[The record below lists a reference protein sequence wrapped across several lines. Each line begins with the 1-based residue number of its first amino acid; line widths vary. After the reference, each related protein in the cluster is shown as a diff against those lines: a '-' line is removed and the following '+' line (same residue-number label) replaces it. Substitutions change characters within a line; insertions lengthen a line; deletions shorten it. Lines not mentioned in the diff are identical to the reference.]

1 MEADKSG
8 GGRGGTGNS
17 VNVTVGI
24 VTDPSIFDIISVNV
38 HTNMQLVDEQYI
50 CVRILGTNFKRYR
63 LRPLGIRALGD
74 WLTSKYKARM
84 TKPG

>member
-38 HTNMQLVDEQYI
+38 HTNM
-50 CVRILGTNFKRYR
+50 
-63 LRPLGIRALGD
+63 
-74 WLTSKYKARM
+74 
-84 TKPG
+84 